1 MSLEIEWLLRTDPGG
16 QKFEGIQ
23 YILDMVNLSDI
34 SSIKSSVNAII
45 VVINNPRS
53 TVKELKEVIMLD
65 PPLAARVLKTANSAY
80 YSRSFTRTFSDIEQA
95 IIWMGSEIIKELA
108 LSQKV
113 CEIFD
118 KDEAIEGYSR
128 KALWRHSIAVAL
140 LSKMI
145 YRKEFGLPGENA
157 YVAGLL
163 HDIGVIAEDQ
173 FFQEDFKRVLQL
185 AKSKKIS
192 MPKAEYQVFGY
203 DHAEVGQAMTYSWGL
218 PGELAL
224 TIGHHNNPLK
234 IKSEFSRIV
243 STLHVADHVCQAGGF
258 SYGAV
263 PVRDDDLFQE
273 CLNLMDVKP
282 YALDLILKGVK
293 QEISKMEDKGL
304 L

>member
-23 YILDMVNLSDI
+23 YILDMVNLSEI

-45 VVINNPRS
+45 NVINNPRS
-53 TVKELKEVIMLD
+53 TVKELKEIILLD

-113 CEIFD
+113 CEIFGR
-118 KDEAIEGYSR
+118 DEALGAYSR

-163 HDIGVIAEDQ
+163 HDIGIIAEDQ
-173 FFQEDFKRVLQL
+173 FFPEDFKRVLQL
-185 AKSKKIS
+185 TKSKKINL
-192 MPKAEYQVFGY
+192 PEAEYQVFGY
-203 DHAEVGQAMTYSWGL
+203 DHAEVGQAMSYSWGL

-224 TIGHHNNPLK
+224 TIGHHNNPLT

-243 STLHVADHVCQAGGF
+243 TTLHVADQACQLGGF
-258 SYGAV
+258 SFGTIPYKNEKV
-263 PVRDDDLFQE
+263 YYE
-273 CLNLMDVKP
+273 CLRLIDVKP
-282 YALDLILKGVK
+282 FAIDLILKGVK
-293 QEISKMEDKGL
+293 QEISKMEGKGL